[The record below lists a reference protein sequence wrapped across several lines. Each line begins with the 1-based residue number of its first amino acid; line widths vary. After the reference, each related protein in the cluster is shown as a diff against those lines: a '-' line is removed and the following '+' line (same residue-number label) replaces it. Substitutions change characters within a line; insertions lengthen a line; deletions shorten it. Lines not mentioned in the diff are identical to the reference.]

1 VPSPTER
8 ANCATWLDDELRLMR
23 PRVLIPVGRLAIERF
38 LPRLPLE
45 ELIGCEHEIQ
55 HLGGTSV
62 AIPLPHPS
70 GASSW
75 IHQGD
80 HMTLLHQSL
89 DLLAARIASLGDSKR
104 SVA

>member
-1 VPSPTER
+1 
-8 ANCATWLDDELRLMR
+8 
-23 PRVLIPVGRLAIERF
+23 VGRLAIERF

-45 ELIGCEHEIQ
+45 ELIGREHEIE
-55 HLGGTSV
+55 HSGGRSI
-62 AIPLPHPS
+62 AIPIPHPS

-80 HMTLLHQSL
+80 HPALLERAL
-89 DLLAARIASLGDSKR
+89 ELIAARLAPLGLVRGRSRR

>member
-1 VPSPTER
+1 
-8 ANCATWLDDELRLMR
+8 MR

-45 ELIGCEHEIQ
+45 ALIGCEHEIQ

-80 HMTLLHQSL
+80 HMTLLSRA
-89 DLLAARIASLGDSKR
+89 LAHIGARLGELGISNRGEAR